1 MKYTSARRCGAISAS
16 LLLALYL
23 ILGSLPWVAAQDAPA
38 ATFTVNSTNDVND
51 GACNATHCSLR
62 EAINAANASA
72 ARWTS
77 STLPLWPRSGTHPA
91 RSWRADTG
99 PA

>member
-38 ATFTVNSTNDVND
+38 AAFTVNSANDVND

-62 EAINAANASA
+62 EAINAANCLGSPLDIFDLTAVA
-72 ARWTS
+72 AQWNT
-77 STLPLWPRSGTHPA
+77 PCPVVA
-91 RSWRADTG
+91 R
-99 PA
+99 